1 MWEPAAGWRGSPAGS
16 GRGKG
21 AARAVAT
28 GAASPG
34 RGSGAWPCGGPACAH
49 LWIRTLR
56 AGLWGSD
63 RLEPRAGVP
72 QQGSGCMRNP
82 APCPGGHGSCL
93 AHLSPSGVEVRS
105 LSAAGQGWRRPIPRP
120 AAGSQEPEALSELAV
135 TLQGQKGQQD
145 RVVRRGLD
153 GHGWVA
159 AAPTAAQ
166 LQGGGLRGSARK
178 VALPLSGLCL
188 HCSCH

>member
-1 MWEPAAGWRGSPAGS
+1 MPASHSKGPAA
-16 GRGKG
+16 
-21 AARAVAT
+21 
-28 GAASPG
+28 
-34 RGSGAWPCGGPACAH
+34 CG
-49 LWIRTLR
+49 TQ
-56 AGLWGSD
+56 
-63 RLEPRAGVP
+63 PRVREAMGVVP
-72 QQGSGCMRNP
+72 
-82 APCPGGHGSCL
+82 L
-93 AHLSPSGVEVRS
+93 AHLSPSGVEVWS
-105 LSAAGQGWRRPIPRP
+105 LSAAGQGWSEAPPT
-120 AAGSQEPEALSELAV
+120 AGSWFPGARGPSELAV